1 MASTPVSATN
11 VTVSG
16 SVGNYRGPL
25 YLLTTLF
32 FMWGFITCLNDILI
46 PHLKALFEL
55 TYTKTMLIQLTFFG
69 AYAIM
74 SLPAGLII
82 GRIGYKNGI
91 VLGLVVA
98 ALGAIAFYPAS
109 IFISYG
115 MFLGGLFIL
124 ASGITILQVAAN
136 PFVAIL
142 GSPESASGRLNM
154 TQAFN
159 SFGTT
164 IAPVF
169 GGLLIFSD
177 TVTTSTE
184 KAVAVQLPYIGIAL
198 TLLLVA
204 FVFYKA
210 KLPVIQAGNSVA
222 KAPGS
227 AWQYRHLVLGAV
239 AIFIYVGAEVS
250 IGSFL
255 INFFGLS
262 EIAGFTESQASKYV
276 SLYWG
281 GAMIGRFFG
290 AISLTHFAKPQ
301 NRYGLFAMIFV
312 GAYGLAYFL
321 TRDAALSGV
330 FLLLVAL
337 NLSGFLLGKN
347 KPNRTLAVLAGAAVL
362 LVGLTVA
369 STGHFAIWPIIAVG
383 LFNSIMFPTIFTLA
397 IEDLGPH
404 TSQGS
409 GILCMAI
416 VGGAIVPF
424 MMGMLADR
432 FGVHHAFLLPMVGY
446 LYILYY
452 GVAGYKKEVKE
463 RIC

>member
-1 MASTPVSATN
+1 MASTPISAQNVSA
-11 VTVSG
+11 SG

-46 PHLKALFEL
+46 PHLKALFDL

-74 SLPAGLII
+74 SMPAGFII

-91 VLGLVVA
+91 VLGLVVTA
-98 ALGAIAFYPAS
+98 VGALMFYPAS
-109 IFISYG
+109 LLISYG
-115 MFLGGLFIL
+115 FFLGGLFVL

-136 PFVAIL
+136 PYVAIL
-142 GSPESASGRLNM
+142 GPAESASGRLNM

-177 TVTTSTE
+177 TANSAAE
-184 KAVAVQLPYIGIAL
+184 KASTVQLPYIAIAI
-198 TLLLVA
+198 TLLVIA
-204 FVFYKA
+204 FVFFKA

-222 KAPGS
+222 KASGS

-239 AIFIYVGAEVS
+239 AIFIYVGVEVS

-255 INFFGLS
+255 INFFGLP
-262 EIAGFTESQASKYV
+262 EIAGFTEKDASKYV

-301 NRYGLFAMIFV
+301 NRYGLYALIFA
-312 GAYGLAYFL
+312 GAYGLAFFL
-321 TRDAALSGV
+321 THDFALSGL
-330 FLLLVAL
+330 FLIFVAINLV
-337 NLSGFLLGKN
+337 GFMLGRN
-347 KPNRTLAVLAGAAVL
+347 KPNRTLAVLAGAACL
-362 LVGLTVA
+362 LVALTVA

-397 IEDLGPH
+397 IDDLGPH

-416 VGGAIVPF
+416 VGGAIIPF
-424 MMGMLADR
+424 AMGMLADHY
-432 FGVHHAFLLPMVGY
+432 GVHHAFLMPMLGY

-452 GVAGYKKEVKE
+452 GVMGYKKST
-463 RIC
+463 R

>member
-1 MASTPVSATN
+1 MASTPISAQNVSA
-11 VTVSG
+11 SG

-46 PHLKALFEL
+46 PHLKALFDL

-74 SLPAGLII
+74 SMPAGFII

-91 VLGLVVA
+91 VLGLVVTA
-98 ALGAIAFYPAS
+98 VGALMFYPAS
-109 IFISYG
+109 LLISYG
-115 MFLGGLFIL
+115 FFLGGLFVL

-136 PFVAIL
+136 PYVAIL
-142 GSPESASGRLNM
+142 GPAESASGRLNM

-177 TVTTSTE
+177 SANSVAE
-184 KAVAVQLPYIGIAL
+184 KASTVQLPYIAIAI
-198 TLLLVA
+198 TLLVIA
-204 FVFYKA
+204 FVFFKA
-210 KLPVIQAGNSVA
+210 KLPTIQAGNSVA
-222 KAPGS
+222 KASGS
-227 AWQYRHLVLGAV
+227 AWQYRHLVLGAI
-239 AIFIYVGAEVS
+239 AIFIYVGVEVS

-255 INFFGLS
+255 INFFGLP
-262 EIAGFTESQASKYV
+262 EIAGFTEKDASKYV

-301 NRYGLFAMIFV
+301 NRYGLYALIFA
-312 GAYGLAYFL
+312 GAYGLAFFL
-321 TRDAALSGV
+321 TRDFALSGL
-330 FLLLVAL
+330 FLIFVAINLV
-337 NLSGFLLGKN
+337 GFMLGRN
-347 KPNRTLAVLAGAAVL
+347 KPNRTLAVLAGAAGL
-362 LVGLTVA
+362 LVALTVA

-397 IEDLGPH
+397 IDDLGPH

-416 VGGAIVPF
+416 VGGAIIPF
-424 MMGMLADR
+424 AMGMLADHY
-432 FGVHHAFLLPMVGY
+432 GVHHAFLMPMLGY

-452 GVAGYKKEVKE
+452 GVMGYKKST
-463 RIC
+463 R